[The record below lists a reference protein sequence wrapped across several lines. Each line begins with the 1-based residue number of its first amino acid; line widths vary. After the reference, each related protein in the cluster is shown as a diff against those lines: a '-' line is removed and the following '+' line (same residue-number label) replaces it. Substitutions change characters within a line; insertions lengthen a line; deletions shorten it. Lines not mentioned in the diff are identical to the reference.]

1 MKMSFYIKEVTP
13 YLSRQHAGW
22 PLKWRLRM
30 GTRGSRQMESLSA
43 CARSNKLLISFPKK
57 QRDDL
62 NLERKAPA
70 GRFLFAWWSWS
81 CMSFISTF
89 IAFGGGGG
97 VKSRIWQEWSSDH
110 LNYSSP
116 SMCGCPQ
123 KTMVS
128 WDKRQQ
134 EKQPGKVLRTVQSIL
149 KAREA
154 W

>member
-13 YLSRQHAGW
+13 CLPRQHAGW

-81 CMSFISTF
+81 CMSFTSTF
-89 IAFGGGGG
+89 IAFGGGGVWNPGYDKSDPQIAWIIIVPVCMG
-97 VKSRIWQEWSSDH
+97 VPRRQWWAEIKGRKRRSLEK
-110 LNYSSP
+110 Y
-116 SMCGCPQ
+116 CGQC
-123 KTMVS
+123 
-128 WDKRQQ
+128 D
-134 EKQPGKVLRTVQSIL
+134 LY
-149 KAREA
+149 
-154 W
+154 